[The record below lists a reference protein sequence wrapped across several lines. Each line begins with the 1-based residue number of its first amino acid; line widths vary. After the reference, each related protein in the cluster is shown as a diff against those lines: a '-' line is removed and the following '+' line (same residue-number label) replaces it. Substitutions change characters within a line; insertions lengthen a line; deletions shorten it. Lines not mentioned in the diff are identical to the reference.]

1 MNRYLVQEQLG
12 DGTFGTV
19 FRAIRRVDN
28 NEVSQ
33 MLPSESIFSI
43 GCVHMQLSCVYF
55 TLSMHGKCLWRRTVA
70 EDQRSMLFH
79 RRTRV
84 DRHFGG
90 SHYRDSSSMT

>member
-43 GCVHMQLSCVYF
+43 
-55 TLSMHGKCLWRRTVA
+55 
-70 EDQRSMLFH
+70 
-79 RRTRV
+79 
-84 DRHFGG
+84 
-90 SHYRDSSSMT
+90 